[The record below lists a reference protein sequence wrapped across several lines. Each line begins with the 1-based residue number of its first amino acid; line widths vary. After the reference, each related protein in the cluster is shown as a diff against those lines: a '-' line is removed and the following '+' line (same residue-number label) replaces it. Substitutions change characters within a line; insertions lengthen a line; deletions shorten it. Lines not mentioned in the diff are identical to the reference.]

1 MSPKLKFLGC
11 NPAYST
17 VLSLVTCKGSYIWG
31 ISFGGNATLLYAE
44 RNTCTIDLKL
54 LPTPS
59 HTGDSLFSSRPLM
72 AICDTFSCASSHWQ
86 VRFISLCNRK
96 VVLSYYLESK
106 ALSVD
111 ANDRFVVV
119 TRTDS
124 ITVFS
129 ALTLTELYT
138 IAYVKSTLWPDLL
151 PKSVPSSLGPVYQ
164 HLSRCGDASTDES
177 QPLTTTVLSMNK
189 RLWEGISALA
199 TSVVSGSLG
208 PNPPNLRNN
217 HLDSQHQVPQT
228 TLSDSFPQHGSS
240 LITSE
245 VNNSS
250 ISPGYVT
257 IIDLHTLNCEHAT
270 LRKLEDSTAS
280 VRLCSA
286 GSNLSDSSNQYNST
300 NQRAQSCSPNNQHTS
315 IKMSGVK
322 YLNVHEFGGSGA
334 IVAHFMAHRWAGV
347 ALLKFDPSG
356 SLLFTACKRGHS
368 FNLFRIANHPFD
380 QRQTAVHHLYIL
392 ERGNLPCEIVD
403 ATFSHDSRWV
413 AVSSNHGT
421 THVFPVTAYGGPI
434 TVRTHTRPHV
444 VNRTSRYHRS
454 SGLEEYHLTRPQ
466 PERSATEST
475 GFSGNSSSNSINIP
489 CHIPQS
495 SSMKHPYTIR
505 SQSSGSASG
514 ASRATSNSCQTAPI
528 AGFAPQCP
536 HLGFTAFM
544 TPLKETTD
552 CCINE
557 GSSNSSSILSGDS
570 ALSDAS
576 HFFTHSNPFSSESS
590 SSHLHVSEQP
600 TMLFLNS
607 EGLCACPPNALYN
620 TTNSRLPPYP
630 EPCRVKAEA
639 RLKPSS
645 GSSVTSIARGAASSA
660 FEAVTPMKNINAVI
674 VNRHLSSVKSCYS
687 DPNHVHC
694 PEVCTYT
701 QLPVSAASRSS
712 FHSRKHTR
720 RHRSGQSLQNLN
732 QDISSPTSNSVRAAR
747 FGPPVCFLPNQL
759 RLNNVSS
766 DYRSDPYVGK
776 SRAVD
781 ALFIL
786 TADLRLIEY
795 DLCVSADDTAT
806 VGGKLY
812 QDGSIRL
819 DCVSVGEW
827 NLHTDAVYLPP
838 FPRQHPLIL
847 ASSTLQA
854 RCKTNRLKS
863 DYASNLKIQ
872 KHEIEV
878 DLQMEFFSY
887 ILPFKPMLN
896 YTLVNC
902 SVGEYVC
909 LRTHVFTIR
918 IFIAKLDGRTEI
930 SLESDNN
937 LSSRSTNYEKVI
949 STLKSSL
956 PPANSSQVKSG
967 LLEIKTNTEDNNN
980 NDSNKNKNDIDEDDT
995 DDNVVTPAG
1004 WTAEDVASYWY
1015 SQVEITTHLGPL
1027 RRVWMGPQF
1036 TFHTYS
1042 KQRDWSG
1049 CDLRLS
1055 SFNSCSSSDNNN
1067 IPSTTHIGS
1076 TGGSLKTALHPTLLE
1091 AFTLNAPFIL
1101 PPIVDMTNE
1110 LLIKDRYPGTFIP
1123 SSHGSNSSL
1132 NMIPYQ
1138 GSSSTSTSSVHA
1150 FIHPHPQHHP
1160 NIALAAINRNTT
1172 SSKTIML
1179 PRLPSGLLLDSNA
1192 NFNSA
1197 QLRWRN
1203 SSGEPT
1209 RPLSIAGGFG
1219 PSGEAIVIEGGSYQD
1234 SSLGSSLSSLVGR
1247 GTDDLAQS
1255 IAEAIQD
1262 EETNWNADKSSTNL
1276 PQLSSVN
1283 SNRGVWQFSVK
1294 STTVSSG
1301 STNIS
1306 GGSGPGLFRLPDT
1319 GNIPVHSVLTEAD
1332 FPSQDT
1338 SPSSAM
1344 DNFSPKHE
1352 LLDNSLI
1359 KMNKNSKEN
1368 KTKNNNTNIIYPN
1381 ENVSSN
1387 VNLLTHKS
1395 VKRRHGKKKSKMK
1408 RHPVVISDEFTA
1420 PTSAVT
1426 ITNLYP
1432 SGYES
1437 LSSSPIIQNLYY
1449 NSSDL
1454 STFSLPGDLQVNT
1467 TYDSDNNMMMMASS
1481 LSNLPYNQNSL
1492 VDNEKKSSM
1501 ETFQI
1506 EENSQNKVENSNKI
1520 KNFDAVSDNESDKN

>member
-1 MSPKLKFLGC
+1 MQPFIHVSPEKSSERNLVTSVMGALSDYMPRNQYRTCGSTEQVFSVKFEEFDASKC
-11 NPAYST
+11 NLAYST

-31 ISFGGNATLLYAE
+31 ISFGGSATLLYSE
-44 RNTCTIDLKL
+44 RNTCTIDMKL

-72 AICDTFSCASSHWQ
+72 AICDTFSCASSQWQ

-96 VVLSYYLESK
+96 VVLSYYLESR

-138 IAYVKSTLWPDLL
+138 IAYVNSTLWSDSL
-151 PKSVPSSLGPVYQ
+151 PKNVPSSLGVRWLAFADSKPVYQ

-189 RLWEGISALA
+189 RLWEGISAFA
-199 TSVVSGSLG
+199 TSVVSSSLG
-208 PNPPNLRNN
+208 PNPPNSRYN
-217 HLDSQHQVPQT
+217 HLDSQHQVSQT
-228 TLSDSFPQHGSS
+228 TLSDSFPQHGSNP
-240 LITSE
+240 ITSE
-245 VNNSS
+245 VNNSY

-257 IIDLHTLNCEHAT
+257 ILDLHTLNCEHET
-270 LRKLEDSTAS
+270 LRKLENGTSS

-286 GSNLSDSSNQYNST
+286 VSNPSDSSNQYNRT
-300 NQRAQSCSPNNQHTS
+300 NQRAQSSSPNNQQTS

-347 ALLKFDPSG
+347 AFLKFDPSG

-380 QRQTAVHHLYIL
+380 QRQTSVHHLYIL

-466 PERSATEST
+466 PERGATEST
-475 GFSGNSSSNSINIP
+475 GLSSNSSSNSINIP
-489 CHIPQS
+489 CQIPQS
-495 SSMKHPYTIR
+495 SSMKHLYTIR
-505 SQSSGSASG
+505 SQSSGFASG
-514 ASRATSNSCQTAPI
+514 VSRATSNFCQTAPI

-544 TPLKETTD
+544 TPLKENPD

-557 GSSNSSSILSGDS
+557 RSSNSSSIPAGDS

-576 HFFTHSNPFSSESS
+576 LFFTHSNPFSESS
-590 SSHLHVSEQP
+590 SGHFHVFEQP
-600 TMLFLNS
+600 TMFLNS

-645 GSSVTSIARGAASSA
+645 GNSVTSIARGAASSA

-701 QLPVSAASRSS
+701 QLPVSTASRPSL
-712 FHSRKHTR
+712 HSRKHNR
-720 RHRSGQSLQNLN
+720 RHKSGQSLQNLN
-732 QDISSPTSNSVRAAR
+732 QDISSPTSSVRAAR

-819 DCVSVGEW
+819 DCVPVGEW

-838 FPRQHPLIL
+838 FPKQHPLIL

-863 DYASNLKIQ
+863 DHASNLK
-872 KHEIEV
+872 
-878 DLQMEFFSY
+878 M
-887 ILPFKPMLN
+887 
-896 YTLVNC
+896 
-902 SVGEYVC
+902 
-909 LRTHVFTIR
+909 
-918 IFIAKLDGRTEI
+918 DGRSEI

-937 LSSRSTNYEKVI
+937 RSSTSTNYEKII

-956 PPANSSQVKSG
+956 PSSNSSQMKSG
-967 LLEIKTNTEDNNN
+967 LLEVKTSIEDINN
-980 NDSNKNKNDIDEDDT
+980 NDDNKRKNNNDEDD
-995 DDNVVTPAG
+995 NAVTPAG

-1042 KQRDWSG
+1042 KQRDWGG
-1049 CDLRLS
+1049 CDLRFS
-1055 SFNSCSSSDNNN
+1055 SFNSCGSSNNNN
-1067 IPSTTHIGS
+1067 ISSTTQIGS
-1076 TGGSLKTALHPTLLE
+1076 TAGNLTTALHPTLLE
-1091 AFTLNAPFIL
+1091 AFTLNAPFVL
-1101 PPIVDMTNE
+1101 PPLIDMTSE
-1110 LLIKDRYPGTFIP
+1110 LLIKDRYPATFIP

-1138 GSSSTSTSSVHA
+1138 GSSTSSTSSVHA

-1160 NIALAAINRNTT
+1160 NIALTAINRNAT

-1179 PRLPSGLLLDSNA
+1179 PRLPSGLLLDSHA
-1192 NFNSA
+1192 SFNSA

-1209 RPLSIAGGFG
+1209 RPLSIAGGIG
-1219 PSGEAIVIEGGSYQD
+1219 PSGETIVIEGGSYQD

-1276 PQLSSVN
+1276 PQLSTVN

-1294 STTVSSG
+1294 STTISPG

-1306 GGSGPGLFRLPDT
+1306 GGSGPGLFRLYGT

-1338 SPSSAM
+1338 SPSSDL
-1344 DNFSPKHE
+1344 DNFSSKHE
-1352 LLDNSLI
+1352 LLDNSPI
-1359 KMNKNSKEN
+1359 KMNKDSKKN
-1368 KTKNNNTNIIYPN
+1368 KTKNNTNNIYQN
-1381 ENVSSN
+1381 ENLSSN
-1387 VNLLTHKS
+1387 VNLLTNKS
-1395 VKRRHGKKKSKMK
+1395 VKRKHGKKRSKMK
-1408 RHPVVISDEFTA
+1408 RHSAVISDEFTA
-1420 PTSAVT
+1420 PTSA

-1437 LSSSPIIQNLYY
+1437 LSDSPIIQNLYY

-1467 TYDSDNNMMMMASS
+1467 TYDSDNMMMMASS
-1481 LSNLPYNQNSL
+1481 LSNLRCNQNSL
-1492 VDNEKKSSM
+1492 IDNEKNTKLSM

-1506 EENSQNKVENSNKI
+1506 EENSQNKLEYPNEI
-1520 KNFDAVSDNESDKN
+1520 KNFNAVSDDENNKSC

>member
-1 MSPKLKFLGC
+1 
-11 NPAYST
+11 
-17 VLSLVTCKGSYIWG
+17 
-31 ISFGGNATLLYAE
+31 
-44 RNTCTIDLKL
+44 
-54 LPTPS
+54 
-59 HTGDSLFSSRPLM
+59 
-72 AICDTFSCASSHWQ
+72 
-86 VRFISLCNRK
+86 
-96 VVLSYYLESK
+96 
-106 ALSVD
+106 
-111 ANDRFVVV
+111 
-119 TRTDS
+119 
-124 ITVFS
+124 
-129 ALTLTELYT
+129 
-138 IAYVKSTLWPDLL
+138 
-151 PKSVPSSLGPVYQ
+151 
-164 HLSRCGDASTDES
+164 
-177 QPLTTTVLSMNK
+177 
-189 RLWEGISALA
+189 
-199 TSVVSGSLG
+199 
-208 PNPPNLRNN
+208 
-217 HLDSQHQVPQT
+217 
-228 TLSDSFPQHGSS
+228 
-240 LITSE
+240 
-245 VNNSS
+245 
-250 ISPGYVT
+250 
-257 IIDLHTLNCEHAT
+257 
-270 LRKLEDSTAS
+270 
-280 VRLCSA
+280 
-286 GSNLSDSSNQYNST
+286 
-300 NQRAQSCSPNNQHTS
+300 
-315 IKMSGVK
+315 MSGVK

-863 DYASNLKIQ
+863 DYASNLK
-872 KHEIEV
+872 
-878 DLQMEFFSY
+878 M
-887 ILPFKPMLN
+887 
-896 YTLVNC
+896 
-902 SVGEYVC
+902 
-909 LRTHVFTIR
+909 
-918 IFIAKLDGRTEI
+918 DGRTEI

-1067 IPSTTHIGS
+1067 IPSTTQIGS

-1467 TYDSDNNMMMMASS
+1467 TYDSDNNMMMLASS

>member
-1 MSPKLKFLGC
+1 MQPFIHVSPEKSSERNLVTSVMGALSDYMPRNQYRTCGSTEQVFSVKFEGFGASSKFDMSPKLNFSEC
-11 NPAYST
+11 NLAYST

-31 ISFGGNATLLYAE
+31 ISFGGNATLLYSE
-44 RNTCTIDLKL
+44 RNTCTVDMKL

-72 AICDTFSCASSHWQ
+72 AICDTFSCASQWQ
-86 VRFISLCNRK
+86 VRFISLCDRK
-96 VVLSYYLESK
+96 VVLSYYLESR

-138 IAYVKSTLWPDLL
+138 IAYVNSTLWSDNL
-151 PKSVPSSLGPVYQ
+151 PKNVPSSLGVRWLAFADSKPVYQ

-189 RLWEGISALA
+189 RLWEGISAFA
-199 TSVVSGSLG
+199 TSVVSSSLG
-208 PNPPNLRNN
+208 PNPPNLRYN
-217 HLDSQHQVPQT
+217 HLDSQHQVSQT
-228 TLSDSFPQHGSS
+228 TLSDPFPQHGSS
-240 LITSE
+240 PITSE
-245 VNNSS
+245 VNNSY

-257 IIDLHTLNCEHAT
+257 IIDLHTLNCEHET
-270 LRKLEDSTAS
+270 LRKLENGTAS

-286 GSNLSDSSNQYNST
+286 VSNLSDSSNQYNRT
-300 NQRAQSCSPNNQHTS
+300 NQRAQSSSPNNQQTS

-347 ALLKFDPSG
+347 AFLKFDPSG

-380 QRQTAVHHLYIL
+380 QRQTSVHHLYIL

-466 PERSATEST
+466 PERGATEST
-475 GFSGNSSSNSINIP
+475 GLSSNSSSNSIP
-489 CHIPQS
+489 CQIPQS
-495 SSMKHPYTIR
+495 SSMKHLYTIR
-505 SQSSGSASG
+505 SQSSGFASG
-514 ASRATSNSCQTAPI
+514 VSRATSNFCQTAPI

-544 TPLKETTD
+544 TPLKETPD

-557 GSSNSSSILSGDS
+557 RSSNSLSIPAGDS

-576 HFFTHSNPFSSESS
+576 LFFTHSNPFSESS
-590 SSHLHVSEQP
+590 SGHLHVSEQP
-600 TMLFLNS
+600 TMFLNS

-620 TTNSRLPPYP
+620 TINSRLPPYP

-645 GSSVTSIARGAASSA
+645 GNSVTSIARGAASSA

-701 QLPVSAASRSS
+701 QLPVSTASRPSL
-712 FHSRKHTR
+712 HSRKHNR
-720 RHRSGQSLQNLN
+720 RHKSGQSLQNLN
-732 QDISSPTSNSVRAAR
+732 QDISIPTSSVRAAR

-819 DCVSVGEW
+819 DCVPVGEW

-838 FPRQHPLIL
+838 FPKQHPLIL

-854 RCKTNRLKS
+854 R
-863 DYASNLKIQ
+863 
-872 KHEIEV
+872 
-878 DLQMEFFSY
+878 
-887 ILPFKPMLN
+887 
-896 YTLVNC
+896 
-902 SVGEYVC
+902 
-909 LRTHVFTIR
+909 
-918 IFIAKLDGRTEI
+918 LDGRSEI

-937 LSSRSTNYEKVI
+937 RLSTSTNYEKII

-956 PPANSSQVKSG
+956 PSSNSSQMKSG
-967 LLEIKTNTEDNNN
+967 LLEVNTSIEDINN
-980 NDSNKNKNDIDEDDT
+980 NDDNKGKNNNDEDD
-995 DDNVVTPAG
+995 NAVTPAG

-1042 KQRDWSG
+1042 KQRDWGG
-1049 CDLRLS
+1049 CDLRFS
-1055 SFNSCSSSDNNN
+1055 SFNSCGSSNNNN
-1067 IPSTTHIGS
+1067 ISSTTQIGS
-1076 TGGSLKTALHPTLLE
+1076 TAGNLTTALHPTLLE
-1091 AFTLNAPFIL
+1091 AFTLNAPFVL
-1101 PPIVDMTNE
+1101 PPLIDMTSE
-1110 LLIKDRYPGTFIP
+1110 LLIKDRYPATFIP

-1138 GSSSTSTSSVHA
+1138 GSSTSSTSSVHA

-1160 NIALAAINRNTT
+1160 NIALTAINRNAT

-1192 NFNSA
+1192 SFNSA

-1209 RPLSIAGGFG
+1209 RPLSIAGGIG
-1219 PSGEAIVIEGGSYQD
+1219 PSGETIVIEGGSYQD

-1255 IAEAIQD
+1255 IAEAIQ
-1262 EETNWNADKSSTNL
+1262 
-1276 PQLSSVN
+1276 
-1283 SNRGVWQFSVK
+1283 
-1294 STTVSSG
+1294 
-1301 STNIS
+1301 
-1306 GGSGPGLFRLPDT
+1306 
-1319 GNIPVHSVLTEAD
+1319 
-1332 FPSQDT
+1332 
-1338 SPSSAM
+1338 
-1344 DNFSPKHE
+1344 
-1352 LLDNSLI
+1352 
-1359 KMNKNSKEN
+1359 MNKDSKKN
-1368 KTKNNNTNIIYPN
+1368 KTKNNTNNIYQN
-1381 ENVSSN
+1381 ENLSSN
-1387 VNLLTHKS
+1387 VNLLTNKS
-1395 VKRRHGKKKSKMK
+1395 VKRKHGKKRSKMK
-1408 RHPVVISDEFTA
+1408 RHSAVISDEFTA
-1420 PTSAVT
+1420 PTSA

-1437 LSSSPIIQNLYY
+1437 LSDSPIIQSLYY
-1449 NSSDL
+1449 NFSDL

-1467 TYDSDNNMMMMASS
+1467 TYDSDNMMMMASS
-1481 LSNLPYNQNSL
+1481 LSNLRCNQNSL
-1492 VDNEKKSSM
+1492 IDNEKNTKLSM

-1506 EENSQNKVENSNKI
+1506 EENSQNKVEYPNDV
-1520 KNFDAVSDNESDKN
+1520 KNFNAVSDDENNKSC